1 MLPKEKAKELIDK
14 MYYTIS
20 NNGSYTGENSIPHKW
35 EEGKKCALIAV
46 EEIKEQLI
54 QNIDNDVS
62 TLHAIY
68 WLKVKDEI
76 NKL

>member
-1 MLPKEKAKELIDK
+1 MSPKEKAKELADR

-35 EEGKKCALIAV
+35 KEGKKCALIAV
-46 EEIKEQLI
+46 DEVLSF
-54 QNIDNDVS
+54 IDNQMQGWLDTDWVS
-62 TLHAIY
+62 Y
-68 WLKVKDEI
+68 WNNVKEEI